1 MKLYMTKL
9 VDAIIAMAGLIAGLY
24 FVQEILE
31 VYDGFWNVLVP
42 VLTGIL
48 LVVAKTGICQLTM
61 KVLVRSISD
70 RLEKK
75 EAE

>member
-1 MKLYMTKL
+1 MKTYVTKM

-31 VYDGFWNVLVP
+31 VYGGFWNALVP

-48 LVVAKTGICQLTM
+48 LVVVKTGICQLTM
-61 KVLVRSISD
+61 KVLTKSISE
-70 RLEKK
+70 RLKK